1 MHVITGLDMGGAE
14 MMLFKLLSA
23 SRDSLQ
29 SLVVSLKDQGTIGP
43 SITKLGVPLQCL
55 HFRPSL
61 PSPARFLSLVSLMRE
76 FRPQLIQGWMP
87 HGNLAA
93 SLAEVASRIAAPV
106 IWNVRM
112 SLDAADGEKTST
124 LGLIRLG
131 ALLSRHPTKII
142 YNSFTGAK
150 QHERRGYRVTQSAV
164 ISNGFDCD
172 LFRPDEGAH
181 NRLCEQL
188 GLKSKAVLIG
198 LVARFHPA
206 KDHLGFLEAA
216 SLVCAVHPDVRF
228 LLVGTGLVETETIL
242 TSVISGLNLTG
253 RVLLLGERADTP
265 QLTPGFDIA
274 CSSSTYEGF
283 SNSVGEAMACG
294 VPCVV
299 TDVGDSAYL
308 VGDTGVLVP
317 PRNPQA
323 LAHAIL
329 ELIDAG
335 PAKRKELGMAARRR
349 IESEFSLPKI
359 ALRYE
364 NLYQEC
370 LACASWGR

>member
-93 SLAEVASRIAAPV
+93 SLAEVASHIAVPV

-112 SLDAADGEKTST
+112 SLEATDGEKTIT

-150 QHERRGYRVTQSAV
+150 QHESRGYRATQSVV

-172 LFRPDEGAH
+172 LFRPDEDAH
-181 NRLCEQL
+181 NRICQQL
-188 GLKSKAVLIG
+188 GLESKAVLIG
-198 LVARFHPA
+198 LVARFHPS
-206 KDHLGFLEAA
+206 KDHFGFLRAA
-216 SLVCAVHPDVRF
+216 SLVSAMHPESRF
-228 LLVGTGLVETETIL
+228 LLVGKGLVETEREL
-242 TSVISGLNLTG
+242 TTLVSQLHLTG
-253 RVLLLGERADTP
+253 RVFLLGERTDTP
-265 QLTPGFDIA
+265 QLTAGLDIA
-274 CSSSTYEGF
+274 CSSSVYEGF
-283 SNSVGEAMACG
+283 SNSIGEAMACG

-299 TDVGDSAYL
+299 TDVGDSAQL
-308 VGDTGVLVP
+308 VVDTGLIVP
-317 PRNPQA
+317 ARNPEA
-323 LAHAIL
+323 LAHAMGQ
-329 ELIDAG
+329 LIDAG
-335 PAKRKELGMAARRR
+335 PAKRKELGTAARRR

-359 ALRYE
+359 ARRYE
-364 NLYQEC
+364 DLYREC
-370 LACASWGR
+370 LASPS